1 MNRALTSLA
10 LLCSATALAAN
21 YPSGQVMVVED
32 TTGAQHDPEQLPP
45 AGLMGTSLCQ
55 FAAKGLYTQFSDQY
69 DGVVMFTTNPMNT
82 PELGIQNTM
91 LGNIVRQTDQGIS
104 DTAFVSLGGNPAVA
118 YGSPAKLSQCVYM
131 GSLPQLPQS
140 PDDQAT
146 TLFGG
151 FIPLGMGI
159 TGAELMG
166 HEYGHHWLLWATYD
180 KNDGK
185 GKRYLLRGDTS
196 ASPQDPASP
205 NGHYNHYSDA
215 RSVMY
220 GSFVTKTGP
229 GAYKLEGGVR
239 KYNHFDQ
246 YFMGLRAASE
256 VAPMMIVDDGSN
268 SDRGAAVQPFWRT
281 GGGLTMTGNDFTVDI
296 ADVIRAIG
304 PRVPSAA
311 TAQKCLR
318 VAFVLVAHQG
328 HVATAAEI
336 AKVDAYRQR
345 FASWWSFATDGRGS
359 MDTSLTGPTAPC
371 QPSSDGGVVVP
382 DAGTPG
388 VDAGPADAGTPAVDA
403 GRIADAG
410 PQTPDAS
417 VAFDAG
423 PLPVDPVDAGG
434 PPNKWET
441 LVPSET
447 NKLKPG
453 CGCQGANPGVL
464 ALVVLLG
471 LALRRWRLV
480 R

>member
-10 LLCSATALAAN
+10 LVCSATALAAN
-21 YPSGQVMVVED
+21 YPVGQVMVVED
-32 TTGAQHDPEQLPP
+32 TTGAQHDPAQLPP
-45 AGLMGTSLCQ
+45 LGLMGTALCQ
-55 FAAKGLYTQFSDQY
+55 FAAKGVYTQFADQY
-69 DGVVMFTTNPMNT
+69 DGIVMFTTHPMNT

-104 DTAFVSLGGNPAVA
+104 DNVFGSLTGDPAVA

-131 GSLPQLPQS
+131 GSLQPLPLN

-146 TLFGG
+146 MLFGG
-151 FIPLGMGI
+151 FIPVGMGI

-166 HEYGHHWLLWATYD
+166 HEYGHHWLVWATYD

-185 GKRYLLRGDTS
+185 GKRFLLRGDTS
-196 ASPQDPASP
+196 TSAQDPAQP
-205 NGHYNHYSDA
+205 NGHYNHYADA

-220 GSFVTKTGP
+220 GSFVTKLGP
-229 GAYKLEGGVR
+229 GQYKLEGGVR

-268 SDRGAAVQPFWRT
+268 SNRGAAVQPLWRT
-281 GGGLTMTGNDFTVDI
+281 GSGLTMTGNDFTVDI

-304 PRVPSAA
+304 PRVPSSA

-345 FASWWSFATDGRGS
+345 FQSWWSFATDGRGS
-359 MDTSLTGPTAPC
+359 MDTSLSGPAGC
-371 QPSSDGGVVVP
+371 QSTDGGVVVAP
-382 DAGTPG
+382 DAGTPIT
-388 VDAGPADAGTPAVDA
+388 DAGTPDA
-403 GRIADAG
+403 GRAVTPDAGTAEPDAGTPVVADAG
-410 PQTPDAS
+410 QP
-417 VAFDAG
+417 FDAG
-423 PLPVDPVDAGG
+423 T
-434 PPNKWET
+434 PPPGKEDTRVNDTK
-441 LVPSET
+441 
-447 NKLKPG
+447 KLKPG
-453 CGCQGANPGVL
+453 CGCQDATPGFF
-464 ALVVLLG
+464 ALVTLLG
-471 LALRRWRLV
+471 FASRRR
-480 R
+480 RSFS

>member
-32 TTGAQHDPEQLPP
+32 STGAQHDPEQLPP
-45 AGLMGTSLCQ
+45 LGLMGTSLCQ
-55 FAAKGLYTQFSDQY
+55 FAAKGVYSQFADQF
-69 DGVVMFTTNPMNT
+69 DGVVMFTTHPMNT

-91 LGNIVRQTDQGIS
+91 LGNIVRQTTQGIS
-104 DTAFVSLGGNPAVA
+104 ESAFVSISGDPAVA
-118 YGSPAKLSQCVYM
+118 YGSPSKLGQCVYM
-131 GSLPQLPQS
+131 GSLPQLPLN

-151 FIPLGMGI
+151 FIPIGMGV

-196 ASPQDPASP
+196 ASPQDPAQP

-220 GSFVTKTGP
+220 GSFITKTGP

-246 YFMGLRAASE
+246 YFMGLRAANE
-256 VAPMMIVDDGSN
+256 VAPLMIVDDGSMN
-268 SDRGAAVQPFWRT
+268 PRGAAIQPYWRT
-281 GGGLTMTGNDFTVDI
+281 GGGMTMTGNDFTVEI

-311 TAQKCLR
+311 TAPKCLR

-328 HVATAAEI
+328 HVATPAEI
-336 AKVDAYRQR
+336 AKVDAYRKR
-345 FASWWSFATDGRGS
+345 FQSWWTFATDGRGF
-359 MDTSLTGPTAPC
+359 MDTSLTGPAGC
-371 QPSSDGGVVVP
+371 QGGDGGVVIPDAGVDAGVADAGTTDAGRIVEPDAGQAVP
-382 DAGTPG
+382 DAGTA
-388 VDAGPADAGTPAVDA
+388 VVADAG
-403 GRIADAG
+403 
-410 PQTPDAS
+410 QTP
-417 VAFDAG
+417 VEPFDAG
-423 PLPVDPVDAGG
+423 P
-434 PPNKWET
+434 NKWDT
-441 LVPSET
+441 LVPPV
-447 NKLKPG
+447 NNRLKPG
-453 CGCQGANPGVL
+453 CGCQGATPGIL
-464 ALVVLLG
+464 TLVALLG
-471 LALRRWRLV
+471 FALRRSRV